1 MGVYLTHAVI
11 LLRIIYVNNISKT
24 RFWGT
29 SGRHDQNGNTA
40 AVHLG
45 MRPYQGF
52 WADMER
58 LQKIYGEMTLKKE
71 KITSKFLHGVV
82 YYSSRYL

>member
-11 LLRIIYVNNISKT
+11 LLRIIYVNNIYKT

-29 SGRHDQNGNTA
+29 SVRHDQNGNTA
-40 AVHLG
+40 G

-58 LQKIYGEMTLKKE
+58 QQKIYGEMTLKKE